1 MSMSLLW
8 GGGVMRR
15 IKTPQQDFAIKRRG
29 GGGLMHEGGV
39 FAGHYGNCKYGILC
53 REFTSNMASV

>member
-15 IKTPQQDFAIKRRG
+15 IKTPQQDFVIKRW
-29 GGGLMHEGGV
+29 GGGLCTRGGV
-39 FAGHYGNCKYGILC
+39 FAGHYGNGQFAL
-53 REFTSNMASV
+53 